1 VLLKAGFTFLNIK
14 ANIQTM
20 NKFIILAIGIIL
32 LFLISGCT
40 STGSGGTYESSCDR
54 EAEAHIETDRALEYC
69 KTHPYGTY
77 RGSVCGVPVNV
88 VC

>member
-1 VLLKAGFTFLNIK
+1 MKKYLVLIPVLLIVA
-14 ANIQTM
+14 
-20 NKFIILAIGIIL
+20 
-32 LFLISGCT
+32 ISGCT
-40 STGSGGTYESSCDR
+40 QTGQTSGTANSDDYEPYASSCNR

-77 RGSVCGVPVNV
+77 RGSVCGVPVTV